1 MHYSENN
8 LEEEVYDEKFRLMLI
23 GNSNV
28 GKTSIIKR
36 FCKNK
41 FINSFIS
48 SVGIDF
54 ETKYVKIGDKTINLQ
69 IWDTAGQERYKVLAK
84 NYFNQSD
91 GFIIVYDIT
100 DRKSFDDVA
109 NWIEQIKE
117 YAGEY
122 TKNIIVGNKLDLEKM
137 RKVEKDEGKELAEK
151 YGYIFFETSAQ
162 SGKNIDKAFDSL
174 TKSIFA
180 DDNFISASR
189 KLSQSSTI
197 KEKDIRTVAQA
208 NRRKKC
214 CK

>member
-1 MHYSENN
+1 MQYSESN
-8 LEEEVYDEKFRLMLI
+8 LEEESYDEKVRLMLI
-23 GNSNV
+23 GNSTV

-41 FINSFIS
+41 FTNSFIS
-48 SVGIDF
+48 SIGIDF
-54 ETKYVKIGDKTINLQ
+54 ETKYVKIDNKTINLQ
-69 IWDTAGQERYKVLAK
+69 IWDTAGQERYKVISR

-100 DRKSFDDVA
+100 NRKTFDDVV
-109 NWIEQIKE
+109 NWIEQIQE
-117 YAGEY
+117 LAGEY

-137 RKVEKDEGKELAEK
+137 RKVEKEEGKELAEK
-151 YGYIFFETSAQ
+151 YNYIFFETSAQ

-174 TKSIFA
+174 TRSILA
-180 DDNFISASR
+180 DDNFSSASR

-197 KEKDIRTVAQA
+197 KEKDIRTVART
-208 NRRKKC
+208 NRKKC

>member
-174 TKSIFA
+174 TKNILA

-189 KLSQSSTI
+189 KLSQSSSI

>member
-174 TKSIFA
+174 TKNILA

>member
-174 TKSIFA
+174 AKNILA
-180 DDNFISASR
+180 DDNLLYVFYIY
-189 KLSQSSTI
+189 
-197 KEKDIRTVAQA
+197 
-208 NRRKKC
+208 N
-214 CK
+214 